1 MALSETMPTTVV
13 ILAHHSL
20 LSGGI
25 ASRLSEY
32 VGLLRVRLIDSELDD
47 IAGELKM
54 EPPSVIILDAG
65 DSKVCQKL
73 PIVKLLEWAPQ
84 AKVIRLDLASDRVR
98 VFSSTELQV
107 NHAGEL
113 VDLIQN
119 FSREDSIL

>member
-1 MALSETMPTTVV
+1 MAQTHPTTVV

-25 ASRLSEY
+25 ASKLSEY
-32 VGLLRVRLIDSELDD
+32 TGLLQVRLIDSDMDD
-47 IAGELKM
+47 IMGALKSQ
-54 EPPSVIILDAG
+54 PPAVIIMDAG
-65 DSKVCQKL
+65 DSTVCQKL
-73 PIVKLLEWAPQ
+73 PIGKLLEWAPQ
-84 AKVIRLDLASDRVR
+84 AKVIRLDLGSDRVR

-113 VDLIQN
+113 VDLIQT